1 MDSASQVLLI
11 IVSSVLSIFLVFAT
25 VVAIY
30 LIRVLKR
37 AEQMADSVESAA
49 NAVKRGA
56 TAAPII
62 RIISKLVSRK
72 GRN

>member
-11 IVSSVLSIFLVFAT
+11 IVSSVLAVFLILSG
-25 VVAIY
+25 VAVIY
-30 LIRVLKR
+30 VIRVLKR

-56 TAAPII
+56 TAAPFIK
-62 RIISKLVSRK
+62 IISKLVSRNK
-72 GRN
+72 